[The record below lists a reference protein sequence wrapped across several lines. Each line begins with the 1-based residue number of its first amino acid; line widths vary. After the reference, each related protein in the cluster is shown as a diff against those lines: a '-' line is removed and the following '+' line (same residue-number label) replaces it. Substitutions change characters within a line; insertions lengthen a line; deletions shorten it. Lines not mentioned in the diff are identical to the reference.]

1 MGSEQNNSNH
11 RRFLMSQPA
20 DIPVTFKVFGK
31 SYEYTTI
38 GALRKMA
45 FESDMNGLKDAFLKV
60 GRRRLVLPETLF
72 RLLREKGS
80 K

>member
-1 MGSEQNNSNH
+1 MDNSESLKNK
-11 RRFLMSQPA
+11 
-20 DIPVTFKVFGK
+20 DIPVTFNGFQK
-31 SYEYTTI
+31 SYEYPSR

-45 FESDMNGLKDAFLKV
+45 FESEINGLKDAFLKI
-60 GRRRLVLPETLF
+60 GRRRLVLPDTLF